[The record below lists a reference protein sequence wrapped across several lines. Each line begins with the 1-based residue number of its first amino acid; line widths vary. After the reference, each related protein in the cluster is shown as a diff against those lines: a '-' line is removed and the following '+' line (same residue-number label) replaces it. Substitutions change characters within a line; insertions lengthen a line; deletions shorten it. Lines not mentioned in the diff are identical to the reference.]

1 AVPGGGAR
9 LRSARLRSRALL
21 PPRGGQERAGS
32 RRGPPR
38 LLLLHPDALRVG
50 PLRRLLRASVRPG
63 RACPDAAG
71 GGVAPALGPADRGG
85 RPPVRGDLAL
95 RGRPHPA
102 RLRARRGRHLPA
114 GGCRAL
120 SRGRGARGILSG
132 GLGPDP
138 VQAGRPGGGG
148 VQSARA
154 AAGDRGDRSRG
165 PPAAGPRRAHGRAAG
180 LARRRPDRGALR
192 ALSGPAL
199 PPARGF
205 RYHAA
210 RGDGG
215 GAAGHRLRRGRRP
228 GDGGAARG
236 RGAPDRALLREP
248 DRGGSRRRDPALR
261 GLRPSIRAQGP
272 APARGSLRPPAL
284 SRTDPRVPAGAGGGI
299 DAVLKAYSRLLE
311 QLMLVVDLVLVG
323 LCWLLAYW
331 LRFHVAGPPLPYQ
344 NVPPLSDYLLMLLP
358 ILVVWSVSFHAF
370 GLYRPRRIGSHLSEA
385 VDIAKASTM
394 GVLVLVAV
402 MTFFFRGYDYSRV
415 AIVYFGL
422 LSIGVVWFSRAA
434 FRELLRFARRRGYNQ
449 RFAVVVGDGELAA
462 TVVQRIRARSDVGI
476 QVLGVVGDEK
486 DDTGGVRRLGGY
498 ADLRAVLD
506 AHTVDHVILALAHED
521 YGRLAGLLD
530 AVGDE
535 PVTIHVVP
543 DLLRFASLR
552 GGIEQFEG
560 MPFIHLR
567 ESPLYGWNQL
577 AKRVFDFAFSAVVL
591 AVIWPVL
598 LLLAVAVKSSSRG
611 PVFYRQERMGLD
623 GRRFEMLKFRTMDAN
638 AESKTGPVWAGRADQ
653 RRTNLGAF
661 LRRLSL
667 DELPQFWNVLR
678 GDMSVVGPR
687 PERPVFVERFRQT
700 VPGYMLRHKVKS
712 GITGWAQV
720 NGLRGNTSLEK
731 RIQYDIEYIERW
743 SVWLD
748 IKIIAMTVVRVLVDR
763 NAY

>member
-1 AVPGGGAR
+1 M
-9 LRSARLRSRALL
+9 LR
-21 PPRGGQERAGS
+21 
-32 RRGPPR
+32 
-38 LLLLHPDALRVG
+38 
-50 PLRRLLRASVRPG
+50 
-63 RACPDAAG
+63 
-71 GGVAPALGPADRGG
+71 
-85 RPPVRGDLAL
+85 
-95 RGRPHPA
+95 
-102 RLRARRGRHLPA
+102 
-114 GGCRAL
+114 
-120 SRGRGARGILSG
+120 
-132 GLGPDP
+132 
-138 VQAGRPGGGG
+138 
-148 VQSARA
+148 
-154 AAGDRGDRSRG
+154 
-165 PPAAGPRRAHGRAAG
+165 
-180 LARRRPDRGALR
+180 
-192 ALSGPAL
+192 
-199 PPARGF
+199 
-205 RYHAA
+205 
-210 RGDGG
+210 
-215 GAAGHRLRRGRRP
+215 
-228 GDGGAARG
+228 
-236 RGAPDRALLREP
+236 
-248 DRGGSRRRDPALR
+248 
-261 GLRPSIRAQGP
+261 
-272 APARGSLRPPAL
+272 
-284 SRTDPRVPAGAGGGI
+284 
-299 DAVLKAYSRLLE
+299 AYSRLLE
-311 QLMLVVDLVLVG
+311 QLMLVADLVLVG

-331 LRFHVAGPPLPYQ
+331 LRFYVAGPPLPYADRGP
-344 NVPPLSDYLLMLLP
+344 VADYLLMLLP
-358 ILVVWSVSFHAF
+358 ILLVWSASFRAF

-385 VDIAKASTM
+385 VDLAKASTM
-394 GVLVLVAV
+394 GVLVLVAL

-415 AIVYFGL
+415 VIVYFWL

-434 FRELLRFARRRGYNQ
+434 FREGLRFARRRGYNQ

-462 TVVQRIRARSDVGI
+462 TVVQRMEGRRDVGI

-486 DDTGGVRRLGGY
+486 EDTGGVRRLGGY

-567 ESPLYGWNQL
+567 ESPLYGWNRL
-577 AKRVFDFAFSAVVL
+577 AKRVFDFLFSATVL
-591 AVIWPVL
+591 AVLWPVL
-598 LLLAVAVKSSSRG
+598 LLLAAAVKVSSRG

-623 GRRFEMLKFRTMDAN
+623 GRRFEMLKFRTMDAD
-638 AESKTGPVWAGRADQ
+638 AEVRSGPVWARPSDQ
-653 RRTNLGAF
+653 RRTGLGAF

-748 IKIIAMTVVRVLVDR
+748 FKIIAMTVVRVLVDR